1 MHWFPAYVGIGSNL
15 EQPTM
20 QVRRALTG
28 LAVLPQTRLELAS
41 SLYRSVPI
49 GSAAQPRY
57 VNAVAALLTQLAA
70 PPFYRLLRD
79 LEIQL
84 GRQPPRERWGPRLI
98 DLDLLLFG
106 EQTIEEPELTVPH
119 PGIVQRNF
127 VLYPLR
133 DVAPELWIPGCGRVA
148 TLAARVDPAGIWRL
162 EDETTTHDA

>member
-1 MHWFPAYVGIGSNL
+1 MQWFPAYVGIGSNL

-20 QVRRALTG
+20 QVRRALSG

-41 SLYRSVPI
+41 SLYRSEPFGPV
-49 GSAAQPRY
+49 AQPQY

-70 PPFYRLLRD
+70 RPFLGLLRD
-79 LEIQL
+79 LEIEL
-84 GRQPPRERWGPRLI
+84 GRQVQRQRWGPRLI

-119 PGIVQRNF
+119 PGIVQRNW

-133 DVAPELWIPGCGRVA
+133 DVAPELWIPGRGRVA
-148 TLAARVDPAGIWRL
+148 TLAACVDPAGIWRL
-162 EDETTTHDA
+162 EHETTTHDA